1 MNLHEVNAKVEG
13 KPDEHRVGRGPGSG
27 WGCTSGR
34 GDKGAKSR
42 SGWKTKLHFEGGQMP
57 VIRRI
62 AKRGFNNKRF
72 GKTWAF
78 VNLSDLNAFEDNAT
92 VTPELCLKLGLIP
105 KVKSGLKV
113 LGQGTLERSG
123 LTIHVHRV
131 SKTAQAAI
139 EAKGGSIKLM
149 PAQGDEAKTQWK
161 AKRGQGR
168 KTVRRKAAQKKG

>member
-1 MNLHEVNAKVEG
+1 VNLHEINAKVKA
-13 KPDEHRVGRGPGSG
+13 KPDAHRIGRGQGSG
-27 WGCTSGR
+27 WGCTAGR
-34 GDKGAKSR
+34 GNKGAQSR

-72 GKTWAF
+72 GKVFSF
-78 VNLSDLNAFEDNAT
+78 VNLSQLNSFDDNAT

-105 KVKSGLKV
+105 NIRSGLKI
-113 LGQGTLERSG
+113 LGQGNLETSG
-123 LTIHVHRV
+123 LTIHAHRV

-149 PAQGDEAKTQWK
+149 PAPGDEAKANWK
-161 AKRGQGR
+161 AKRGHGK
-168 KTVRRKAAQKKG
+168 KTVRRKAAQKKA